1 MEERKKKERGIYLR
15 KDGRWEARY
24 SIGRAAQG
32 KTKYESIYGWSKEE
46 VAKKLSNMGLRY
58 AYNREEPGRI
68 KFSPFPPAET
78 AESAIYAVSYELR
91 SRGLAESTR
100 TVYEGKLRR
109 FLSDMNMGNPQ
120 KLTMLDAKQYIYRM
134 RNEKNAAART
144 CNSFITAIKYLFIF
158 GLQKEWDDKL
168 FPHLRSKNKLPVV
181 LSRQELDALFSSF
194 KSPAYRMIAI
204 VMYSS
209 GLRVS
214 EAVRLRVGDIHRDTM
229 QISVTEGK
237 GGKDRRAVLSE
248 QCLRELEQYWRQ
260 YRPKDYFF
268 PSKDYTCKYVS
279 VRSFQMALDAAVK
292 NAGIAKHVTSHTLRH
307 SFATHL
313 VATNTGLF
321 QTMEALGHASLAST
335 QRYVHLAGPR
345 GVTSPYDR
353 T

>member
-1 MEERKKKERGIYLR
+1 MLISDGGSRNIYLRRHYGKAKEKERGIYLR

-78 AESAIYAVSYELR
+78 AEAAIYAVSYELR

-168 FPHLRSKNKLPVV
+168 FPHLRSKK
-181 LSRQELDALFSSF
+181 
-194 KSPAYRMIAI
+194 
-204 VMYSS
+204 
-209 GLRVS
+209 
-214 EAVRLRVGDIHRDTM
+214 
-229 QISVTEGK
+229 
-237 GGKDRRAVLSE
+237 
-248 QCLRELEQYWRQ
+248 
-260 YRPKDYFF
+260 
-268 PSKDYTCKYVS
+268 
-279 VRSFQMALDAAVK
+279 
-292 NAGIAKHVTSHTLRH
+292 
-307 SFATHL
+307 
-313 VATNTGLF
+313 
-321 QTMEALGHASLAST
+321 
-335 QRYVHLAGPR
+335 
-345 GVTSPYDR
+345 
-353 T
+353 

>member
-24 SIGRAAQG
+24 SIGRAAAG
-32 KTKYESIYGWSKEE
+32 KTKYGRIYGHTREE
-46 VAKKLSNMGLRY
+46 VEKKLHQMGLRY
-58 AYNREEPGRI
+58 AYAYKWDGENR
-68 KFSPFPPAET
+68 FSPFPPAET
-78 AESAIYAVSYELR
+78 AEAAMYAVDYELK
-91 SRGLAESTR
+91 SRGLSDGTR
-100 TVYEGKLRR
+100 KIYQGLLTR
-109 FLSDMNMGNPQ
+109 FLIEVNVDNLQ
-120 KLTMLDAKQYIYRM
+120 KLTMLDAKQYVYRL
-134 RNEKNAAART
+134 RSEKNVAAKT
-144 CNSFITAIKYLFIF
+144 CNNYITALKYLFVF

-168 FPHLRSKNKLPVV
+168 FPHLRSKKKLPVV
-181 LSRQELDALFSSF
+181 LSRQELELLFNSF
-194 KSPAYRMIAI
+194 KSPVHRMVAI

-214 EAVRLRVGDIHRDTM
+214 EAVRLRIKDIHRATM
-229 QISVTEGK
+229 QISVTQGK
-237 GGKDRRAVLSE
+237 GGKDRKAILSE

-260 YRPKDYFF
+260 HRPKDYFF